1 MNFLRICI
9 LTLLICATSP
19 SANCQ
24 TAIIDSLRKKVYA
37 ATNGEEKLTAFL
49 SLFEEFHSVN
59 RDSLDMYGPG
69 VKELAEKSNNQR
81 NKSLATLAYANWYFR
96 WGWSDSAA
104 LFIEPEFDKN
114 PVTDNN
120 TRDIYF
126 KLSRAKAMY
135 YGSKARFEQALE
147 ILYQVLVK
155 AEKYKDTL
163 NAGLSSNTIGSIAI
177 ARQEYKEALQWTDK
191 AVLATGKSNRFVQVL
206 APAYLNKG
214 YALTMIGKT
223 DSAIYFINKGLGLS
237 RQIQN
242 LNYIATGLR
251 LQARIYTAIKKYPE
265 AEQALLEMISVRKMT
280 SPVSELVDDNLQLA
294 EFYAGSGQLKKA
306 IDFIA
311 KNISTGDITK
321 GNEQNDGVLV
331 NDPRI
336 RSEYLTLLSGY
347 YKKAGMLPEYQA
359 ALEQL
364 LITKDS
370 LYAVNSAEGI
380 AELQTK
386 YDVQKKENTILQ
398 QKYGLQRKNFL
409 LYAYIVLS
417 IAVLLTGV
425 LLFLKYRKR
434 EKQRVL
440 AMMEEEKRHA
450 ETAVKQ
456 AEEKERIRIASDLHD
471 NLGAYAA
478 SMASN
483 LSYIHLPEADEVMS
497 NALREL
503 GNNSTAIISQLNDTI
518 WVLNKD
524 ALYLTAISDRIKNF
538 ISRMQ
543 RSYPEIH
550 LEVKEEIESDQK
562 LPSSHA
568 FHLYRILQEAIN
580 NALKHSGA
588 KNIVVS
594 IIAGKNWEVKVE
606 DDGVGFETSINT
618 RESNGLV
625 NMQQRSSEAGWEI
638 SWNKPDG
645 GGTVVKVI
653 PTTN

>member
-1 MNFLRICI
+1 MNFLRIYI
-9 LTLLICATSP
+9 LTLVICTAGP

-24 TAIIDSLRKKVYA
+24 TAIIDSLRKKVYV
-37 ATNGEEKLTAFL
+37 ATNNEEKLTAFL
-49 SLFEEFHSVN
+49 SLFEEFQSVN
-59 RDSLDMYGPG
+59 RDSLDMYGPQ

-114 PVTDNN
+114 PVTGNT

-147 ILYQVLVK
+147 ILYKVLVQ

-177 ARQEYKEALQWTDK
+177 ARQEYKEALQWTDR
-191 AVLATGKSNRFVQVL
+191 ALMATNKSNRFIQVL

-214 YALTMIGKT
+214 YAFTMIGNI
-223 DSAIYFINKGLGLS
+223 DSAIYYISKGLTLS

-251 LQARIYTAIKKYPE
+251 LQARVYTSTKQYSE
-265 AEQALLEMISVRKMT
+265 AEKALLEMISVRKKT
-280 SPVSELVDDNLQLA
+280 SPVNELVDDNLQLA

-306 IDFIA
+306 IDFIT
-311 KNISTGDITK
+311 KNISIGDITK

-347 YKKAGMLPEYQA
+347 YKKAGMLSEYQA

-370 LYAVNSAEGI
+370 LYSVNSAEGI

-409 LYAYIVLS
+409 LYAYIILS
-417 IAVLLTGV
+417 VALLLTGV
-425 LLFLKYRKR
+425 FLFLKYRKK
-434 EKQRVL
+434 EKQRVV
-440 AMMEEEKRHA
+440 AMMEEEKRYA

-456 AEEKERIRIASDLHD
+456 AEEKERVRIASDLHD
-471 NLGAYAA
+471 NLGAHAA

-483 LSYIHLPEADEVMS
+483 LSYIQLPDADETTR
-497 NALREL
+497 NALKEL
-503 GNNSTAIISQLNDTI
+503 GNNSNAIISQLNDTI
-518 WVLNKD
+518 WVLNKE
-524 ALYLTAISDRIKNF
+524 ALHLTAISDRIKIF
-538 ISRMQ
+538 INRLQ
-543 RSYPEIH
+543 RSYPDIH
-550 LEVKEEIESDQK
+550 IEVKEEIDIDYK

-580 NALKHSGA
+580 NSLKHSKA
-588 KNIVVS
+588 KNIIVGILAKEGWVVT
-594 IIAGKNWEVKVE
+594 IT
-606 DDGVGFETSINT
+606 DDGVGFDKVLMKHQ
-618 RESNGLV
+618 SNGLQ
-625 NMQQRSSEAGWEI
+625 NMKQRSHEAGWNI
-638 SWNKPDG
+638 SWNETDG
-645 GGTVVKVI
+645 GGTVVKI
-653 PTTN
+653 EPTTN